1 MSEEDFSELVY
12 NNKIFSHE
20 LLIGTGHYTDYEEKD
35 DRLAYAKMDD
45 DFVEIVDVLKL
56 EDYK

>member
-20 LLIGTGHYTDYEEKD
+20 LVIGTYHYTDDTEKE
-35 DRLAYAKMDD
+35 DRLAYVKMDD
-45 DFVEIVDVLKL
+45 DFVEIVQVRKL
-56 EDYK
+56 EDNR